1 MTPHGAI
8 RPMADRAA
16 RGQKLGRVVAAHAAR
31 STTAKLSAPLRSD
44 AANARKRD
52 EALLRFA
59 DELVTVI
66 GSMKGAALKLG
77 QMLSMFDVGL
87 STPATREEFRARLA
101 PLFDSAPA
109 VDDAVMMSILDAQ
122 LGTAARARLTV
133 TPTPIAA
140 ASIGQVYRA
149 ILDGNEDGGGREV
162 AIKIQYPDIGSAV
175 RADLKNLA
183 LVVRLGRGRL
193 PGVDLDPIVAEVS
206 RRVLA
211 ELDYRTELA
220 NHRRMY
226 DFYRDHPSWR
236 IPEPIAELSTDR
248 VLVTEYLD
256 GMSFA
261 EAIDLPVAERDR
273 IGEAV
278 YRFYCGGVYDLG
290 EFCAD
295 PHPGNVLVLPDGK
308 LGFLDFGLYLRMDRD
323 DMALQRN
330 AFRALMERRDA
341 DVYQMIVDAGFIAD
355 PDAMGMEDAVGYMR
369 SVAGWHLVP
378 QPVTMTDDL
387 ARRVFASAVL
397 PGSGH
402 FGQIRQQNLLDTHA
416 FSRRTE
422 MSVCALLGQLR
433 ATAPWGAIAREW
445 LYDPRPA
452 TPMGESIAQWR
463 RKNAG

>member
-1 MTPHGAI
+1 MTPRDAS
-8 RPMADRAA
+8 RPMADRVG
-16 RGQKLGRVVAAHAAR
+16 RGQKLGRVVAGHAVRSTAAR
-31 STTAKLSAPLRSD
+31 LSAPLRSED
-44 AANARKRD
+44 AIARKRD
-52 EALLRFA
+52 EAILRFA

-87 STPATREEFRARLA
+87 SSPATREAFAARLA
-101 PLFDSAPA
+101 PLFDNAPA
-109 VDDAVMMSILDAQ
+109 VDDAVMLSVLDAQ
-122 LGTAARARLTV
+122 LDKSARARLSV
-133 TPTPIAA
+133 TPTPVAA
-140 ASIGQVYRA
+140 ASIGQVYRGT
-149 ILDGNEDGGGREV
+149 LDGHREV

-183 LVVRLGRGRL
+183 LVIRLGRGRL

-211 ELDYRTELA
+211 ELDYRTELV
-220 NHRRMY
+220 NHVRMY
-226 DFYRDHPSWR
+226 EFYRDHPAWR
-236 IPEPIAELSTDR
+236 IPEPIAEVSTDR

-256 GMSFA
+256 GTTFA
-261 EAIDLPVAERDR
+261 EAVDLPVADRDR

-295 PHPGNVLVLPDGK
+295 PHPGNVLVMSDGK
-308 LGFLDFGLYLRMDRD
+308 LGFLDFGLYLRMAPD
-323 DMALQRN
+323 DVSLQRN
-330 AFRALMERRDA
+330 AFRALVEGRDA

-355 PDAMGMEDAVGYMR
+355 PAAMPLQDAAQYMR
-369 SVAGWHLVP
+369 SVAGWHLDP
-378 QPVTMTDDL
+378 EPVTVTSDL

-422 MSVCALLGQLR
+422 MSVCALLGQLG
-433 ATAPWGAIAREW
+433 ATAPWGSIAREW
-445 LYDPRPA
+445 IYETAPPA

-463 RKNAG
+463 RKNPG